1 MRQVL
6 VLADDFWSRLPS
18 AHKFLTVILTLLV
31 VVIIVIGGQDNSI
44 SLDIPET
51 KEQVDHTE
59 SDFASGSTIYH
70 ENYHY
75 TISKGDT
82 LSSIFDLLRIPQSTM
97 YQILETDLA
106 VLALDT
112 LRPGNQ
118 LRFWLSQTTGKLS
131 KLEIEFT
138 LAHKVI
144 YERVDE
150 GGFEYK
156 EIILP
161 GDWQQEVLAATVNGS
176 FYLSAKKAGLT
187 PNNIMEISALFKEK
201 MNFNKGFRKGD
212 TFQIIR
218 SKQMVDS
225 KETGNT
231 RIEGIRILNRKNE
244 LTAFLYNDTYY
255 DKKGVGLERAFSRY
269 PVSKKYRISSHF
281 NPKRRH
287 PITKLIR
294 PHNGTDFATPP
305 GTPVYATGDGI
316 VTEVKK
322 HRYAGLYIK
331 IKHGQKYRTRFL
343 HLKKSFVRKGQTV
356 ARGQKIALSGNSGR
370 STGPHLHFELH
381 VNGRPVNAMKAAIPI
396 MKEIEGK
403 DRKKFKAM
411 VSDYMKKMG

>member
-18 AHKFLTVILTLLV
+18 AHKFLTVILTLVV
-31 VVIIVIGGQDNSI
+31 VVIISIGDRDGAI
-44 SLDIPET
+44 PLDIPDSSS
-51 KEQVDHTE
+51 QTE
-59 SDFASGSTIYH
+59 ELQSDFASGSTIYH
-70 ENYHY
+70 EDYLY
-75 TISKGDT
+75 TIAKGDT
-82 LSSIFDLLRIPQSTM
+82 LSSIFNLLRIPQSTM

-106 VLALDT
+106 LLALDT

-118 LRFWLSQTTGKLS
+118 LRFWLSEQTGKLS

-150 GGFEYK
+150 GGFEYQ
-156 EIILP
+156 EIIIP
-161 GDWQQEVLAATVNGS
+161 GDWKQEVLSATVNGS
-176 FYLSAKKAGLT
+176 FYVSAQKVGLSA
-187 PNNIMEISALFKEK
+187 NNIMEISALFKEK
-201 MNFNKGFRKGD
+201 LNFNKGFRKGD

-218 SKQMVDS
+218 SKQLVDGH
-225 KETGNT
+225 ETGNT

-244 LTAFLYNDTYY
+244 LTAFLYKDTYY

-269 PVSKKYRISSHF
+269 PVSKKYRISSPF

-294 PHNGTDFATPP
+294 PHNGTDFATPR

-343 HLKKSFVRKGQTV
+343 HLQKSFVRKGQTV
-356 ARGQKIALSGNSGR
+356 ARGQKIALSGNTGR

-381 VNGRPVNAMKAAIPI
+381 VNGRPVNAMKAPIPI

-403 DRKKFKAM
+403 DRKKFKTLVANYL
-411 VSDYMKKMG
+411 DQMG